1 MITLEDFK
9 VWFNKNYNEE
19 SMIEYLVDSYF
30 EDYNYSSPYGYVK
43 IGGKNVPIGD
53 VSEIVDECFVGNYVE
68 QRDLVDECTQWLIDY
83 IKSIDEGKVLKVVK
97 EKMIDDKINDLKKDF
112 TNE

>member
-19 SMIEYLVDSYF
+19 SMIEYLVDAYL
-30 EDYNYSSPYGYVK
+30 EDYNYCAPYGYVK

-53 VSEIVDECFVGNYVE
+53 VSEIVDEWFVGNYNE
-68 QRDLVDECTQWLIDY
+68 YSDLINECTQWLIDY
-83 IKSIDEGKVLKVVK
+83 VKSIDEGKVLKLVK
-97 EKMIDDKINDLKKDF
+97 EKWINDKLNDLERDF
-112 TNE
+112 TNA

>member
-19 SMIEYLVDSYF
+19 SMIEYLVDAYL
-30 EDYNYSSPYGYVK
+30 EDYNYYAPYGYVK

-53 VSEIVDECFVGNYVE
+53 VSEIVDEWSVGNYVE
-68 QRDLVDECTQWLIDY
+68 QRDLINECTQWLIDY
-83 IKSIDEGKVLKVVK
+83 IKSIDEGKVLKLVK
-97 EKMIDDKINDLKKDF
+97 RKWINDKLNDLERDF
-112 TNE
+112 TNA

>member
-1 MITLEDFK
+1 MRTLEDFK

-19 SMIEYLVDSYF
+19 SMIEYLVYAYL
-30 EDYNYSSPYGYVK
+30 DYNPFYTPYGYVK

-53 VSEIVDECFVGNYVE
+53 VSEIVDEWFVGNYNE
-68 QRDLVDECTQWLIDY
+68 YSDLINDCTNWLIEY

-97 EKMIDDKINDLKKDF
+97 EKMIDDKINDLEKDF
-112 TNE
+112 KNE